1 MKVNRLASIGIIV
14 ISSFLV
20 FFIAIKFLQ
29 EESFQK
35 STFSFKVVFNDIQ
48 GLDISDDVK
57 MLGKKIGR
65 ISGTE
70 IIGQKIAAQLTIDNN
85 FSFKIPID
93 SDIEIT
99 QSDIMGSKY
108 IAIYPGKDDENFIL
122 PGDIVSG
129 NNMEVASLTED
140 IGSFARKLNET
151 YGQKQKE
158 QIKNTIS
165 NIESTSI
172 ALEEFIASNVDFITV
187 EDKENLHSLLINI
200 NKVSEELSVII
211 EAESENIKKSIIS
224 FNNAMKNL
232 PQISNDLDES
242 LSSIKTIV
250 QNIETGSG
258 TVSKLI
264 NSDEIYENVNGLV
277 SDARVLLSDVKENP
291 TKYLKA
297 WFEAKKNK

>member
-1 MKVNRLASIGIIV
+1 MKYNKLVGIG
-14 ISSFLV
+14 FLV
-20 FFIAIKFLQ
+20 FISFVVFFFGVKFLQ

-65 ISGTE
+65 ITGTE
-70 IIGQKIAAQLTIDNN
+70 IIGQKIATQLTLDNS

-108 IAIYPGKDDENFIL
+108 IAIYPGKDNENFIL

-140 IGSFARKLNET
+140 IGNFARKLNET
-151 YGQKQKE
+151 YSQKQKE

-165 NIESTSI
+165 NIESSSSM
-172 ALEEFIASNVDFITV
+172 LQNFISNNSDLIN
-187 EDKENLHSLLINI
+187 ENDKENLHNLLANI
-200 NKVSEELSVII
+200 NNISENLSTII
-211 EAESENIKKSIIS
+211 AEESENIKNSIQK
-224 FNNAMKNL
+224 FNQVMDNL
-232 PQISNDLDES
+232 PTISEDLNSS
-242 LSSIKTIV
+242 LASLKVIIDKI
-250 QNIETGSG
+250 NTGDG
-258 TVSKLI
+258 TMSKLI
-264 NSDEIYENVNGLV
+264 NSNDIYDNVNGLITD
-277 SDARVLLSDVKENP
+277 SRLLLNDVKENP
-291 TKYLKA
+291 TKYLRA
-297 WFEAKKNK
+297 WFEAKKK